1 MNNCDVV
8 VHLAAALGVQNT
20 DKNIIECLD
29 TNILGIKCILSC
41 AIKKKVKKF
50 IFSSSSEVYGD
61 QLKFPIGEDAEL
73 KNLSMP

>member
-29 TNILGIKCILSC
+29 TNILGIKCILC
-41 AIKKKVKKF
+41 V
-50 IFSSSSEVYGD
+50 
-61 QLKFPIGEDAEL
+61 Q
-73 KNLSMP
+73 